1 LERVVLRLSIV
12 HEWRRIILR
21 VPDVPDHVL
30 GDGIALRDLRQ
41 SVQHLLALLSDV
53 SLDHVDGT

>member
-1 LERVVLRLSIV
+1 LSIV

-21 VPDVPDHVL
+21 VPDVPDHIL

-41 SVQHLLALLSDV
+41 AVQNLFALLSDV
-53 SLDHVDGT
+53 SLDHVDDI